1 MGHVHGYVGLL
12 EGTHKLDI
20 DNKFWVTCFCVSV
33 VRSHLSITQITLD
46 IDGFYINVISAYH
59 IASGTHDSWFLV
71 GWLTYDIMCFGQ
83 LHHSP
88 GYY

>member
-33 VRSHLSITQITLD
+33 VRSHLSITQIKLD
-46 IDGFYINVISAYH
+46 IDGFYELYICNLSVSH
-59 IASGTHDSWFLV
+59 CKWDPRFV
-71 GWLTYDIMCFGQ
+71 VPGWMADL
-83 LHHSP
+83 
-88 GYY
+88 